1 MTDFLT
7 HQEQLTIDLKQAL
20 QLARRYPDN
29 QNLLDFCSH
38 LQNQLDV
45 GICDKW
51 ILNCSGC

>member
-38 LQNQLDV
+38 LQNQLDTYQTLDTQGV
-45 GICDKW
+45 SND
-51 ILNCSGC
+51 